1 MRERRY
7 SRLEFVLVIGVA
19 FGMSILGSVM
29 SLVYGSTVAE
39 DASQQAFGTAWLYH
53 VIYSELM
60 CAPFLAGILYA
71 GGWRLRDFPFSI
83 NRAATLI
90 GILAFAIAWTAQTV
104 STTVLMEVFRSLRGE
119 VDSLWSYRP
128 TTRTSLVAVYIASI
142 INPVFEEMIVCGYVI
157 PVLARRYGETAAINV
172 SVLIRASYHLYQGM
186 GALPFHVAYG
196 LMQAYMYVRFRNLW
210 PLIVSHALLDFF
222 ALLYFV

>member
-1 MRERRY
+1 MPERRY

-29 SLVYGSTVAE
+29 SLLYGRTVAE
-39 DASQQAFGTAWLYH
+39 DVSQQAYGTAWLYH
-53 VIYSELM
+53 VIYGELM

-71 GGWRLRDFPFSI
+71 GGWRLRDFPCSI

-104 STTVLMEVFRSLRGE
+104 STTVLVELFRSLRGE
-119 VDSLWSYRP
+119 IDSLWSYRP
-128 TTRTSLVAVYIASI
+128 AARTSLVAVYLASI
-142 INPVFEEMIVCGYVI
+142 INPVFEEVIVCGYVI
-157 PVLARRYGETAAINV
+157 PVIARRYGETTAINV
-172 SVLIRASYHLYQGM
+172 SVLIRASYHLYQGIA
-186 GALPFHVAYG
+186 ALPFHVAYG

>member
-1 MRERRY
+1 MQQQRY
-7 SRLEFVLVIGVA
+7 SRLEFAVVIGVA

-29 SLVYGSTVAE
+29 SLLYGGTVSE
-39 DASQQAFGTAWLYH
+39 DVSQEAFGTAWLYR
-53 VIYSELM
+53 VIYGELI

-71 GGWRLRDFPFSI
+71 GGWRLRDFPCSI

-90 GILAFAIAWTAQTV
+90 GVLAFAIAWTAQMV
-104 STTVLMEVFRSLRGE
+104 STTVLTEVFRSLRGE
-119 VDSLWSYRP
+119 IDSLWSYRP
-128 TTRTSLVAVYIASI
+128 AGRTSLVAVYLASI
-142 INPVFEEMIVCGYVI
+142 INPVFEEVIVCGYVI
-157 PVLARRYGETAAINV
+157 PVLARRYGETTAINV
-172 SVLIRASYHLYQGM
+172 SVLIRGSYHLYQGI